1 LKDYLCMPQV
11 DLELDTTIRNFF
23 TGDRRSSSA
32 RPGALRYR
40 LATWA
45 LSLLWLLAVA
55 VLVVLW

>member
-1 LKDYLCMPQV
+1 MPQV
-11 DLELDTTIRNFF
+11 DLELDTTIRNVFAS
-23 TGDRRSSSA
+23 GGRSFPE
-32 RPGALRYR
+32 RPGALRHR

>member
-1 LKDYLCMPQV
+1 MPQV
-11 DLELDTTIRNFF
+11 DLELDTTIRNLF